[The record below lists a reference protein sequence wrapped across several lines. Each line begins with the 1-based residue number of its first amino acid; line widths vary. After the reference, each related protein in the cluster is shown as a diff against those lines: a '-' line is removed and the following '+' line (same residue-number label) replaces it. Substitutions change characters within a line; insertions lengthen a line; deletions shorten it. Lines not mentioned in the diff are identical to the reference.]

1 MKSVIVAARN
11 GGLPERYASLW
22 RTRTS
27 KRIALNNQAKVMK
40 ILAVEKEAVGFRK
53 NELDPK
59 LLENEAMHAWELQQA
74 GKIREMYFRS
84 DKPAAILILECDSSD
99 QAKAVL
105 STLPLVRDGLI
116 EFEIIPLVA
125 YPGFQR
131 LFKK

>member
-1 MKSVIVAARN
+1 
-11 GGLPERYASLW
+11 
-22 RTRTS
+22 
-27 KRIALNNQAKVMK
+27 MK
-40 ILAVEKEAVGFRK
+40 ILAMEKEVLGFRK
-53 NELDPK
+53 NDLAAT
-59 LLENEAMHAWELQQA
+59 LLEDEAMHAWELQQS

-84 DKPAAILILECDSSD
+84 DKPAAILILECDSAD
-99 QAKAVL
+99 EAKEVL